1 MPIGDSSYRVSP
13 IGGVTE
19 TLLAGQRRSPEALA
33 RCPLSAGGCEA
44 TLELADVAR
53 QVLFLAL
60 ESLVLLGHGALANFE
75 RLFPQVELDE
85 DTSLALGELG
95 LPFLEPLLQLGQL
108 LRLLRQRLL
117 AGFEA
122 SSPVVDPGRRGF
134 ADMRV
139 LGLESC
145 LARGERLFAIH
156 YPGSQSVRP
165 PSLGGGEPNIRCG
178 LLSGQRPVAV
188 GIVFHLSDPFSA
200 HPRQVAIPR
209 WGFVRWPDVARRD
222 PAATRFWLR

>member
-1 MPIGDSSYRVSP
+1 M
-13 IGGVTE
+13 
-19 TLLAGQRRSPEALA
+19 
-33 RCPLSAGGCEA
+33 PLSAGGCEA
-44 TLELADVAR
+44 TLELPDVAR
-53 QVLFLAL
+53 QVLFFAL

-75 RLFPQVELDE
+75 RLFPQVELNE

-145 LARGERLFAIH
+145 LARGERLLAIH
-156 YPGSQSVRP
+156 HPGSQSVRP
-165 PSLGGGEPNIRCG
+165 PSLCGGEPNMRRG

-188 GIVFHLSDPFSA
+188 GIVFHLSDLSA

-209 WGFVRWPDVARRD
+209 WGFLVGSPDVGRRPCRD
-222 PAATRFWLR
+222 QSLAASLAKTLAGAGVLER